1 MWNYV
6 PKLDVLLLSNSFT
19 HCFFT
24 YITSATSSD
33 EMELWSSL
41 DNSFHFQT
49 LNFFFISI
57 FSSVVQEEKKQC
69 LFFMP
74 SLTNC

>member
-1 MWNYV
+1 MWSYV

-41 DNSFHFQT
+41 DNSLHFQT
-49 LNFFFISI
+49 LNFFSYLPYLISC
-57 FSSVVQEEKKQC
+57 SRGKKT
-69 LFFMP
+69 MP
-74 SLTNC
+74 LPYAIPN